1 MSTNINLNRIL
12 PVEMKLLVSS
22 LIVCFV
28 LTNALAQTKPLPT
41 IRVKGNTLVMYTD
54 GQRDNFNGVSH
65 IPNPFSYS
73 FGLEKDSVAFAMVS
87 ENDSIAM
94 SLRYGLPTDFQIVRT
109 DKGDTVTCHFSSHK
123 LVKAATFSDA
133 YKKDNEGKSIVEIPE
148 VYELMNVV
156 FALTEYG
163 KTDAIYK
170 ETPYYREMMT
180 YFSAHKNH
188 RAVHV
193 IDSVLIKSGDDYFNL
208 KMDSYAYQFV
218 GNEIRKGAVYDRISW
233 GEINSLDPYIRLLTQ
248 FAKQSNFRAFYQ
260 KHKPYYAGLVTDFRQ
275 NVGIPI
281 MKRWLETQF
290 PTTHYSAVKVIFSP
304 LVGWNQS
311 ANNFSD
317 NGFTEAQAHVDFPF
331 VDAEQKKQPMA
342 ITRGQRMK
350 IVFTEINHSYL
361 NPEAEKYS
369 KDVSAAFADLAKWTT
384 PKTPSVNYYNSLSC
398 FEEYMNYA
406 LVTLFYYDIFD
417 KKTFGILRTNL
428 EKGMTTRRGFR
439 RFTEFDQE
447 LLKLYQNR
455 KPGQTVADLYPAILA
470 WSAK

>member
-1 MSTNINLNRIL
+1 
-12 PVEMKLLVSS
+12 MKSRFVYLLISVG
-22 LIVCFV
+22 LT
-28 LTNALAQTKPLPT
+28 LTNAVAQTKPLPT
-41 IRVKGNTLVMYTD
+41 IRVKSNTLVMYVD
-54 GQRDNFNGVSH
+54 GQRDNFNGVSY

-73 FGLEKDSVAFAMVS
+73 FGLEKDSVAFALVS
-87 ENDSIAM
+87 ETDSIVMA
-94 SLRYGLPTDFQIVRT
+94 LRYGLPTDFQVVRI
-109 DKGDTVTCHFSSHK
+109 DKGDTIACHFSSHK
-123 LVKAATFSDA
+123 LVKAAVFSEA
-133 YKKDNEGKSIVEIPE
+133 YKKANEGKTIIDVPE
-148 VYELMNVV
+148 VYELMNVA

-180 YFSAHKNH
+180 YFSVHKNH
-188 RAVHV
+188 RAVQV

-208 KMDSYAYQFV
+208 KMDSYAYQFM
-218 GNEIRKGAVYDRISW
+218 GNEIWKGAVYDRVSW

-260 KHKPYYAGLVTDFRQ
+260 KHKPYYAGLVTDFQQ

-331 VDAEQKKQPMA
+331 VDVEQKKQSA
-342 ITRGQRMK
+342 EIIRGQRMK

-361 NPEAEKYS
+361 NPEAEKYNQQ
-369 KDVSAAFADLAKWTT
+369 VALAFADMSNWVT
-384 PKTPSVNYYNSLSC
+384 PKTPSMNYDNSLSC
-398 FEEYMNYA
+398 FEEYMNYG
-406 LVTLFYYDIFD
+406 LVTLLYHDLFD
-417 KKTFGILRTNL
+417 QKTFETLRASL
-428 EKGMTTRRGFR
+428 EKGMVKTRGFR
-439 RFTEFDQE
+439 RFAEFDQE
-447 LLKLYQNR
+447 LLRLYKTKN
-455 KPGQTVADLYPAILA
+455 PGQTVADLYPAILA
-470 WSAK
+470 WAAKP